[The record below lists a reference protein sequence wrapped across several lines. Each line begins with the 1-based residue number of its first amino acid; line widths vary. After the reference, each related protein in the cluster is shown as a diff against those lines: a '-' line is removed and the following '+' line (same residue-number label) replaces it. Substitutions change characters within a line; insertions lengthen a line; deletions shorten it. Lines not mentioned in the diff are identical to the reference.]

1 MAFTASGAMKSTQ
14 KPTKVRYW
22 VVFFAVTLAIIT
34 YIDRVALGQAAPSI
48 SKDLHL
54 TKEQMGWVFFAF
66 TAAYA
71 LFEIPSGFMG
81 DKLGPR
87 SVLMRIVVAWSVF
100 IAATGQALHWISL
113 LIVQT
118 LFGV

>member
-1 MAFTASGAMKSTQ
+1 MASTAPRAMNATQ

-22 VVFFAVTLAIIT
+22 VVFFAVTLATIT
-34 YIDRVALGQAAPSI
+34 YIDRVALGQAAPRI
-48 SKDLHL
+48 SSDLGL
-54 TKEQMGWVFFAF
+54 TKDQMGWVFFAF
-66 TAAYA
+66 TSAYA

-100 IAATGQALHWISL
+100 IAATGQ
-113 LIVQT
+113 
-118 LFGV
+118 